1 MLEEKIMFCKED
13 SNVMKISILEQ
24 LNIINEQIKD
34 IYGLISSV
42 HKYYSALC
50 SSIVGIAILLYS
62 NDVKPS
68 ENFNYLYYIVML
80 VYTLSIVWYR
90 NLLVYLHDLN
100 SITDEYNK
108 FIEINHIISMY
119 RLSYIINV
127 RKLNI
132 VLPFVVGGLACVI
145 LLKYSVYN
153 TLYDYVYAMIYPLLF
168 VLGFIWKIDW
178 RVLKSL

>member
-1 MLEEKIMFCKED
+1 MFCKED
-13 SNVMKISILEQ
+13 SNVMKIGILEQ
-24 LNIINEQIKD
+24 FNILNEQIKD

-68 ENFNYLYYIVML
+68 EIFNYLYYIVML

-132 VLPFVVGGLACVI
+132 VLPFVVGGLSCVI

>member
-1 MLEEKIMFCKED
+1 MSKSKT
-13 SNVMKISILEQ
+13 
-24 LNIINEQIKD
+24 
-34 IYGLISSV
+34 ISSV

>member
-1 MLEEKIMFCKED
+1 MSGKTIFLFPFSPKI
-13 SNVMKISILEQ
+13 NT
-24 LNIINEQIKD
+24 
-34 IYGLISSV
+34 
-42 HKYYSALC
+42 
-50 SSIVGIAILLYS
+50 LL
-62 NDVKPS
+62 
-68 ENFNYLYYIVML
+68 L
-80 VYTLSIVWYR
+80 
-90 NLLVYLHDLN
+90 
-100 SITDEYNK
+100 
-108 FIEINHIISMY
+108 IEINHIISMY

>member
-1 MLEEKIMFCKED
+1 MFCKED

-24 LNIINEQIKD
+24 FNILNEQIKD

-119 RLSYIINV
+119 RLSYRRSRKFNNINNSFKTYSKYYKKWN
-127 RKLNI
+127 RKYRDIEFKN
-132 VLPFVVGGLACVI
+132 
-145 LLKYSVYN
+145 
-153 TLYDYVYAMIYPLLF
+153 
-168 VLGFIWKIDW
+168 
-178 RVLKSL
+178 R